1 MGHCLRIH
9 QRNSNFTKD
18 HTIKRI
24 RKLTMAKDLALRI
37 TKVAVFIRKID
48 FRFNPRV
55 KIKFVFGK
63 LAINFIRKISRCCC
77 KL

>member
-1 MGHCLRIH
+1 
-9 QRNSNFTKD
+9 
-18 HTIKRI
+18 
-24 RKLTMAKDLALRI
+24 MAKDLALRI

-63 LAINFIRKISRCCC
+63 LAINFIRKIFYQ
-77 KL
+77 LYIG